1 LTRPPALLALED
13 GTVFAGDSFGAA
25 ATITGEICFNTGM
38 TGYQEVLTDPSY
50 HGQIVTMTAPQIG
63 NTGVNDEDDQSIH
76 PWVAG
81 FVVRD
86 LTDAFSS
93 WRGTASL
100 HDYLVKHGVPGISEI
115 DTRRLTR
122 HIRTKGAMR
131 AALSSEVTSPD
142 DLVDVARSAP
152 DLVGRD
158 LAIEVTTSEPYGWG
172 PDELARRATSGYAAG
187 DELSPST
194 RMLLERSSGRRFK
207 VAAYDFGMKRNILDL
222 LVASG
227 CDVTVVPAN
236 TTATHIIDGEYEG
249 VFLSNGPGDP
259 EPVTYAIDAVRG
271 LLGRVPVFG
280 ICLGHQVL
288 GLALGAQ
295 TFKLPFGHRGSNH
308 PVKRVDHKGIASG
321 AGGDGG
327 STLGGA
333 ERIEI
338 TCQNHGFAVEPGSI
352 ETTPAHLTHVNLNDG
367 TVEGL
372 ELDGVAYSVQY
383 HPEAGPGPHD
393 SRYLFEK
400 FRSLMTTFE
409 PSSLE
414 LEVTA

>member
-1 LTRPPALLALED
+1 LNRPPALLALED
-13 GTVFAGDSFGAA
+13 GTVFHGESFGAT

-63 NTGVNDEDDQSIH
+63 NTGTNDDDDQSVR

-86 LTDAFSS
+86 LTDAYSS
-93 WRGTASL
+93 WRGQRSL
-100 HDYLVKHGVPGISEI
+100 HDYLDHHGVPGIAEV

-131 AALSSEVTSPD
+131 AALSSEMTTPD
-142 DLVDVARSAP
+142 ELVDVARSAP

-158 LAIEVTTSEPYGWG
+158 LAVEVTTRTPYRWG
-172 PDELARRATSGYAAG
+172 LDELEARSRSGYAAG
-187 DELSPST
+187 DEASPAT
-194 RMLLERSSGRRFK
+194 RALLDTYVGRRFRI
-207 VAAYDFGMKRNILDL
+207 AAYDFGIKRNILDL
-222 LVASG
+222 LVSSG
-227 CDVTVVPAN
+227 CDVTVVPAT
-236 TTATHIIDGEYEG
+236 TTAEEITDGGYDG

-271 LLGRVPVFG
+271 LVGRVPVFG
-280 ICLGHQVL
+280 ICLGHQIL
-288 GLALGAQ
+288 GLALGAR

-308 PVKRVDHKGIASG
+308 PVKQVDQDH
-321 AGGDGG
+321 
-327 STLGGA
+327 
-333 ERIEI
+333 IEI
-338 TCQNHGFAVEPGSI
+338 TCQNHGFAVDPGSI
-352 ETTPAHLTHVNLNDG
+352 EATPARLTHVNLNDG

-372 ELDGVAYSVQY
+372 ELEGVAYSVQY

-393 SRYLFEK
+393 SRYLFER
-400 FRSLMTTFE
+400 FRTLMTTFE
-409 PSSLE
+409 PRSLE